1 MPNKVKNRHRVL
13 LASPDKKIIDNV
25 LMLLSSHG
33 YFVETAVSYDELADK
48 MVNYKPSILI
58 ADVEVLPANPMTL
71 SELFNMAKK
80 RPVQL
85 LIDRD
90 ENAPIVREYLF
101 SGVDDLL
108 TIPFDASKLY
118 RKVKRAAEYNRM
130 QHEIEY
136 HSGMLF
142 ILKMMIPIII
152 TIVFILTSRGS
163 L

>member
-1 MPNKVKNRHRVL
+1 MLNKVKNRHRVL
-13 LASPDKKIIDNV
+13 LASADKKIIDNV

-33 YFVETAVSYDELADK
+33 YFVDTATTFDELADK

-58 ADVEVLPANPMTL
+58 TDVELLPSNPMVMNQ
-71 SELFNMAKK
+71 LFNKAKK

-90 ENAPIVREYLF
+90 ESAQIVREYLF

-108 TIPFDASKLY
+108 TIPFDAAKLY

>member
-1 MPNKVKNRHRVL
+1 MLQKVKNRHRVL
-13 LASPDKKIIDNV
+13 LASPDKQITDNV

-33 YFVETAVSYDELADK
+33 YFVDTAEDYDTLAEK

-58 ADVEVLPANPMTL
+58 ADVEILPANPLVL
-71 SELFNMAKK
+71 SQLYNKAKK

-90 ENAPIVREYLF
+90 ENAPIVQEYLHT
-101 SGVDDLL
+101 GIDDLL
-108 TIPFDASKLY
+108 TIPFDSNKLY

-130 QHEIEY
+130 QHDIEY

-142 ILKMMIPIII
+142 ILKMMLPLFLA
-152 TIVFILTSRGS
+152 IVFFLSNTGV
-163 L
+163 